1 MRLSEKKIEYLA
13 KKITEQLRNNPQ
25 LVQFLESD
33 KSIESA
39 IYVTILKD
47 MQREQQLEEE
57 ARKLLQ
63 SHSKLIEQEGADY
76 KKLLEKTKNLLA
88 KKKGI
93 IL

>member
-13 KKITEQLRNNPQ
+13 KKITEELRNNSQ
-25 LVQFLESD
+25 MVQFLVSD
-33 KSIESA
+33 KNIESV
-39 IYVTILKD
+39 IYSIILKD
-47 MQREQQLEEE
+47 MQREEQLEEE

-76 KKLLEKTKNLLA
+76 KKLLEKTKILLA

-93 IL
+93 VL